1 MPSKKYLHDIDLV
14 QNQLLNAV
22 LDSRSSAPA
31 SGVDGQIYYNNASKQ
46 FFYYNGTTTLWQ
58 AIAGAG
64 LTNPMTALGDIIYGG
79 ASGAVTRLAGNI
91 TTTKQFL
98 SQTGTG
104 SASAA
109 PTWATLAGS
118 DITGAA
124 LTSSNDT
131 NVTITL
137 GGTPATSLLRAAS
150 LTLGWTGTLAVARG
164 GTGLGTLGT
173 ANQLIR
179 VNAGGTALEYFTST
193 FLTANQTI
201 TLTGVVTG
209 SGTTSIT
216 TAIAN
221 GAITNAMLA
230 NGAVANLSGTNSGD
244 NAVNSL
250 YSGLVSNATHTGDA
264 TGATTLT
271 VVALR
276 GVALPALGASA
287 GFLRYTGT
295 GTNTWVFDTSV
306 YITANQTITLTGN
319 VTGSGTT
326 AITTTIGTNV
336 VTNAML
342 AQIATARIRGRVT
355 AGTGNV
361 EDLTG
366 TQATTLLDSF
376 AGSVKGLVPV
386 SVGGTTNFLRA
397 DGVWAAPAGGGGGGS
412 PAGSNTQIQYNNSGA
427 FGASAS
433 LTWDGTAITA
443 PLYKRVAAIPV
454 NTVSDAILLENTTA
468 ATGVFPNVGF
478 SPAIHFK
485 GTGWPNPGS
494 SSVPIDMRM
503 YLTSESFGQAS
514 GRFVLDYSSN
524 GSAYKEALVV
534 DASTSFN
541 TTLLRL
547 IAPGAGAVL
556 ETQGASVLFTKL
568 GGQHDIVFGDGTV
581 AYFSFRTDASTT
593 KMSIRNY
600 SGSAD
605 LLTVFRTSGNVVIAN
620 TSDNGV
626 DKLQVNGSAI
636 ATSLKI
642 TGGTAAQ
649 ILAADGSVITAG
661 TGITISG
668 GTISSTGGGG
678 GGTTTFAVTFNNS
691 GTGAA
696 SSTTFDGSAARTI
709 SYNTIG
715 ANKVITSGASAPT
728 GGVDGDIYL
737 QTDIS
742 FLTGSGAANQIA
754 YFSSATA
761 VVGSNDY
768 QWDNTNKILTVNG
781 LFRGTVTANRQT
793 ASYTLVLGDNG
804 KLIEMNV
811 GSANNL
817 TVPLN
822 SSVAFPIGT
831 QIDVI
836 QYGAGQTT
844 IVATS
849 GVTINSQSGY
859 LKIGVRYSAVTLIK
873 IGTNEWYCIGNL
885 VA

>member
-22 LDSRSSAPA
+22 LDSRSSAPS

-306 YITANQTITLTGN
+306 YITANQTITLSGN

-342 AQIATARIRGRVT
+342 AQIASGTFHGRVT
-355 AGTGNV
+355 ASTGNI
-361 EDLTG
+361 ENLTG

-376 AGSVKGLVPV
+376 AGSIKGLVPV

-397 DGVWAAPAGGGGGGS
+397 DGAWAAPAGGGGGGT

-433 LTWDGTAITA
+433 LTWDNSGQNLAIGSGTASAYLTILANNTSSGWA
-443 PLYKRVAAIPV
+443 GRFWGDNATGQFYIQHRNNSGTFQTCLFFNGNTSGQTYMQDKAFVVGQGILMV
-454 NTVSDAILLENTTA
+454 NTTT
-468 ATGVFPNVGF
+468 
-478 SPAIHFK
+478 
-485 GTGWPNPGS
+485 
-494 SSVPIDMRM
+494 
-503 YLTSESFGQAS
+503 
-514 GRFVLDYSSN
+514 
-524 GSAYKEALVV
+524 
-534 DASTSFN
+534 
-541 TTLLRL
+541 
-547 IAPGAGAVL
+547 
-556 ETQGASVLFTKL
+556 
-568 GGQHDIVFGDGTV
+568 
-581 AYFSFRTDASTT
+581 
-593 KMSIRNY
+593 
-600 SGSAD
+600 
-605 LLTVFRTSGNVVIAN
+605 
-620 TSDNGV
+620 DNGV
-626 DKLQVNGSAI
+626 DKLQVNGSMSVGSIKATGNVGIYNSSPFYALSVGDGTSTRQVVINGLNSGSAGGSSIAVQTNSLTTMMFGNKSNIIGGAYDGQPVFGFGGSTNSLQFYNFNTLVTSAMISSGDRFLIGTTTDNGVDRLQVNGSARISSRLQVEEGIRLGVAGSGQTLSSYLGGSNDSYPLAINAYVIAGVGWRYLGNGAASVISVESGDLLYYTCPTNSSGADATLGTFNQRFRVTAAGNFGIGTYAAPAAKLAVEGVALINTNTNNGVDTLQVSGSMI
-636 ATSLKI
+636 ATSLKKSGGTSSQVLYADGGVKQI
-642 TGGTAAQ
+642 TSGTAAP
-649 ILAADGSVITAG
+649 
-661 TGITISG
+661 SG
-668 GTISSTGGGG
+668 G
-678 GGTTTFAVTFNNS
+678 N
-691 GTGAA
+691 
-696 SSTTFDGSAARTI
+696 
-709 SYNTIG
+709 
-715 ANKVITSGASAPT
+715 
-728 GGVDGDIYL
+728 DGDIYL
-737 QTDIS
+737 Q
-742 FLTGSGAANQIA
+742 
-754 YFSSATA
+754 Y
-761 VVGSNDY
+761 V
-768 QWDNTNKILTVNG
+768 
-781 LFRGTVTANRQT
+781 
-793 ASYTLVLGDNG
+793 
-804 KLIEMNV
+804 
-811 GSANNL
+811 
-817 TVPLN
+817 
-822 SSVAFPIGT
+822 
-831 QIDVI
+831 
-836 QYGAGQTT
+836 
-844 IVATS
+844 
-849 GVTINSQSGY
+849 
-859 LKIGVRYSAVTLIK
+859 
-873 IGTNEWYCIGNL
+873 
-885 VA
+885 

>member
-22 LDSRSSAPA
+22 LDSRSSAPS

-295 GTNTWVFDTSV
+295 GTNTWVFDTNV
-306 YITANQTITLTGN
+306 YITANQTITLSGN

-342 AQIATARIRGRVT
+342 AQIASGTFHGRVT
-355 AGTGNV
+355 ASTGNIENLTGTQATTLLDVFTSTLKGLVPSPGAAGSTKFLREDGTWVVPAGGGGGTTTNALTINNSGSGAVSGTTFNGSSAVTISYNTIGAQALNSNLTSLSTLTFVSTSFIKMTGANTFALDTNTYLTANQTITLSGDIAGSGTTTISTTIGNNVVTLAKFQQIATASFLGRVTASTGNV
-361 EDLTG
+361 EVLTG

-397 DGVWAAPAGGGGGGS
+397 DGTWAAPAG
-412 PAGSNTQIQYNNSGA
+412 
-427 FGASAS
+427 
-433 LTWDGTAITA
+433 
-443 PLYKRVAAIPV
+443 
-454 NTVSDAILLENTTA
+454 
-468 ATGVFPNVGF
+468 
-478 SPAIHFK
+478 
-485 GTGWPNPGS
+485 
-494 SSVPIDMRM
+494 
-503 YLTSESFGQAS
+503 
-514 GRFVLDYSSN
+514 
-524 GSAYKEALVV
+524 
-534 DASTSFN
+534 
-541 TTLLRL
+541 
-547 IAPGAGAVL
+547 
-556 ETQGASVLFTKL
+556 
-568 GGQHDIVFGDGTV
+568 
-581 AYFSFRTDASTT
+581 
-593 KMSIRNY
+593 
-600 SGSAD
+600 
-605 LLTVFRTSGNVVIAN
+605 
-620 TSDNGV
+620 
-626 DKLQVNGSAI
+626 
-636 ATSLKI
+636 
-642 TGGTAAQ
+642 
-649 ILAADGSVITAG
+649 
-661 TGITISG
+661 
-668 GTISSTGGGG
+668 GGGG